1 MAGNGIVAKLYPSL
15 RSTPQLSFSVR
26 HLGATGGIVITASH
40 NPPEY
45 NGYKV
50 YNREGG
56 QLVPDEAENVIAR
69 IQEVDSFSAVKR
81 LSQADAEA
89 QGLLVW
95 LGEAEDQAFADT
107 VANVSVNRDLIR
119 SKLGE
124 DIHIVFTPLHGT
136 GQAPVERVLKSI
148 GFKHIH
154 VVPEQAE
161 PDGNFST
168 VKSPNPEERE
178 ALLAMKLGEKVGADI
193 LIGTDPDADRMGLS

>member
-1 MAGNGIVAKLYPSL
+1 M
-15 RSTPQLSFSVR
+15 
-26 HLGATGGIVITASH
+26 
-40 NPPEY
+40 
-45 NGYKV
+45 

-107 VANVSVNRDLIR
+107 VANVSVNRDLIE

-124 DIHIVFTPLHGT
+124 DIHIVFTPSMEQG
-136 GQAPVERVLKSI
+136 
-148 GFKHIH
+148 KH
-154 VVPEQAE
+154 
-161 PDGNFST
+161 
-168 VKSPNPEERE
+168 
-178 ALLAMKLGEKVGADI
+178 L
-193 LIGTDPDADRMGLS
+193 

>member
-1 MAGNGIVAKLYPSL
+1 MVLAGNGIVAKLYPSL

-95 LGEAEDQAFADT
+95 LGEAEDQAL
-107 VANVSVNRDLIR
+107 RIR
-119 SKLGE
+119 W
-124 DIHIVFTPLHGT
+124 
-136 GQAPVERVLKSI
+136 
-148 GFKHIH
+148 
-154 VVPEQAE
+154 
-161 PDGNFST
+161 
-168 VKSPNPEERE
+168 
-178 ALLAMKLGEKVGADI
+178 
-193 LIGTDPDADRMGLS
+193 RMSA